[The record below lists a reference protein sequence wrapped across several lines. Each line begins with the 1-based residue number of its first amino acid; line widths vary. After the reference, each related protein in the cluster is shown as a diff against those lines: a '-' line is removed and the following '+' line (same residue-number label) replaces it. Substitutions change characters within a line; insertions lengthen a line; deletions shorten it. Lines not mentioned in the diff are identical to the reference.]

1 MYQKRF
7 KTLNICFNVSEDLVK
22 IGEISHFYTHIG
34 VAVVELTDTLK
45 IGDSIKVIGFTTEFN
60 QIVKSMQIEHE
71 QVNVAGKGDSIGLK
85 VNDRVRKGDQVFKKT

>member
-1 MYQKRF
+1 M
-7 KTLNICFNVSEDLVK
+7 SEDFVK

-34 VAVVELTDTLK
+34 VAVVELTDTLN
-45 IGDSIKVIGFTTEFN
+45 IGDSIKIIGYTTDFN

-85 VNDRVRKGDQVFKKT
+85 VNDRVRTGDQVFKKT